1 MHKMV
6 SYRGGEVMR
15 IGIFTTSRADYGIF
29 MPIINELR
37 HSTEHEILIFP
48 FGMHLSEKY
57 GNMDQITYFLSIKN
71 EILSASQTD
80 DLIEIFFHLSSANF
94 LGFDYPSDVTVL
106 LNDLLD
112 KSILLSETQ
121 NAKIDGVN

>member
-1 MHKMV
+1 MNKNV
-6 SYRGGEVMR
+6 EFNALGYAKLNL
-15 IGIFTTSRADYGIF
+15 T
-29 MPIINELR
+29 PILNE
-37 HSTEHEILIFP
+37 IIC
-48 FGMHLSEKY
+48 LSEKY

-80 DLIEIFFHLSSANF
+80 DLMEIFFHLSSANF